1 MRFWDSKKGSLSLS
15 INAIVVLILAITML
29 GLGLGFMKKT
39 FGGVT
44 NQFETV
50 SSQMHKEMV
59 DRLKE
64 SAKRVLLNVY
74 EIDMKQSEKKTVY
87 LAIKDELAASGEEKK
102 YSITVESAPVTDGED
117 VCPSD
122 GSGISYLKSVTLNAG
137 EAKVLPI
144 YIKTS
149 SSMRGHCHIT
159 VTVTPDGDST
169 PYGSQ
174 DLFLNIK

>member
-1 MRFWDSKKGSLSLS
+1 MQFWSNKKGSLSLS

-50 SSQMHKEMV
+50 SQQMHKEMV

-74 EIDMKQSEKKTVY
+74 EIDMKQSESKKVY
-87 LAIKDELAASGEEKK
+87 LAIKDELATGSEPLVYTISKDTSDVGELSNCPTEVI
-102 YSITVESAPVTDGED
+102 YESTVKLT
-117 VCPSD
+117 
-122 GSGISYLKSVTLNAG
+122 AG

-144 YIKTS
+144 KIKTS
-149 SSMRGHCHIT
+149 SQTKGTCHIT
-159 VTVTPDGDST
+159 FTVTTDST
-169 PYGSQ
+169 TYGSE
-174 DLFLNIK
+174 DLYVNVK